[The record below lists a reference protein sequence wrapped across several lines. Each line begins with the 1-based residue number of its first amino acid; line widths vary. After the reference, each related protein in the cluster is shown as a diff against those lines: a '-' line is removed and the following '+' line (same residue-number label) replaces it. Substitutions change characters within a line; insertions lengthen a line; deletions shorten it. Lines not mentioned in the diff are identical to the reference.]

1 MTHSEKI
8 RELESLDYQDEQTQE
23 DIEGLK
29 TYEKSVCFWCN
40 EVYDLS
46 DLYHT
51 NLNGCLCK
59 HCIEAIQSRGEKI
72 KVGESYYYCEEEIQ
86 EMEDD
91 E

>member
-8 RELESLDYQDEQTQE
+8 RELENLDYQDEETKE

-29 TYEKSVCFWCN
+29 NYEKSVCFWCN

-51 NLNGCLCK
+51 NLKGCLCK

-72 KVGESYYYCEEEIQ
+72 KVGDSYWCCEDEI
-86 EMEDD
+86 EAMEDD

>member
-8 RELESLDYQDEQTQE
+8 RELENSDYQDEETKE
-23 DIEGLK
+23 DIEALK
-29 TYEKSVCFWCN
+29 NYEKSVCFWCGDVF
-40 EVYDLS
+40 ELG

-51 NLNGCLCK
+51 NLKGCLCK